1 VANTA
6 AALVWSGMTPTGGTA
21 SALAVAVLAVAAVVG
36 VVLAFGMRRTAP
48 GLALAWGLVWVGVE
62 RLTAAPGS
70 TVVGVAALVAAA
82 VSAGCA
88 LAVAASGRGR

>member
-1 VANTA
+1 MEQRTNSPFPAIDRPV
-6 AALVWSGMTPTGGTA
+6 M
-21 SALAVAVLAVAAVVG
+21 AVVG

-62 RLTAAPGS
+62 RLTAQPAS
-70 TVVGVAALVAAA
+70 TLVGVTALVAAA

-88 LAVAASGRGR
+88 VAVALRRTA